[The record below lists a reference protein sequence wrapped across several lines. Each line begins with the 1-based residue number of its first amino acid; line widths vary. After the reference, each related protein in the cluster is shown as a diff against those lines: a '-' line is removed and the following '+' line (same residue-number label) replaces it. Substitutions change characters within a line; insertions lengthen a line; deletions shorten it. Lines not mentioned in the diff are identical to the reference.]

1 MDLGGHE
8 RFGGAGAPFRDT
20 AATRN
25 GTALL
30 ATAWS
35 ALASSRVESVT
46 IYLRSGPVIDG
57 VLQLRMDGGIAEAS
71 TRAGHFSHAFAVEDV
86 VMIRHI
92 PRGGK
97 A

>member
-8 RFGGAGAPFRDT
+8 RFGIGQPALRETAGFRT
-20 AATRN
+20 

-30 ATAWS
+30 AAAWS
-35 ALASSRVESVT
+35 ALASARVESVT
-46 IYLRSGPVIDG
+46 IHLRSGPVIEG
-57 VLQLRMDGGIAEAS
+57 VLQLRMDGAIAEAS
-71 TRAGHFSHAFAVEDV
+71 TRAGQFSHAFAVEDV

-92 PRGGK
+92 PRGGR

>member
-1 MDLGGHE
+1 MDLGGHD
-8 RFGGAGAPFRDT
+8 RFGAKAASFRDT
-20 AATRN
+20 AAVRN

-35 ALASSRVESVT
+35 ALASSRVESVN
-46 IYLRSGPVIDG
+46 IHLRSGPVIEG
-57 VLQLRMDGGIAEAS
+57 VLQLRMDGAIAEAS
-71 TRAGHFSHAFAVEDV
+71 TRPGHFSHAFAVEDV

-97 A
+97 R

>member
-1 MDLGGHE
+1 MGRDCLRAITALFVTEGQGNAPMDLGGHGQ
-8 RFGGAGAPFRDT
+8 FGASGASVRDT
-20 AATRN
+20 PAART

-35 ALASSRVESVT
+35 ALASSRVESIT
-46 IYLRSGPVIDG
+46 I
-57 VLQLRMDGGIAEAS
+57 
-71 TRAGHFSHAFAVEDV
+71 EDV